1 LGGALRRGG
10 TISQKEAHLWKE
22 RYRVLFE
29 RNVAGI
35 ILTDIGGR
43 IVDCNEPCA
52 RTFGFESPR
61 AMLAHSAWDLYFDR
75 AEREVFINRLRSR
88 GNCPDEEVCLRG
100 RNGVPVWVLT
110 TRTVADTVKGR
121 PELLLGTVIDITAQ
135 KKAQASLRDI
145 KDAKNPARMTGHE
158 NVEITNLSQKL
169 ATLLQRATQALQP
182 ENLARMGRPE
192 IKEFQLVLEEM
203 KMLTTELEVLRLFPK

>member
-1 LGGALRRGG
+1 LGHHPYNGEAPIR
-10 TISQKEAHLWKE
+10 QEEAHLWKE

-35 ILTDIGGR
+35 ILTNVDGR

-61 AMLAHSAWDLYFDR
+61 DMLAHSAWDLYFDR
-75 AEREVFINRLRSR
+75 GEREAFINRLRSR
-88 GNCPDEEVCLRG
+88 GNCPNEEVRLRG

-135 KKAQASLRDI
+135 KKAQASLRD
-145 KDAKNPARMTGHE
+145 AKTPAIMAGHE
-158 NVEITNLSQKL
+158 NVEITKLSQRL
-169 ATLLQRATQALQP
+169 ATLLQRVTQALQP
-182 ENLARMGRPE
+182 ENLSRMGRPE
-192 IKEFQLVLEEM
+192 IKEFQLVVEEM
-203 KMLTTELEVLRLFPK
+203 KMLTTELEVIRLFPK